1 MRRLVLS
8 LTVLAVLAV
17 TGCGDDDKKIE
28 SKADFITVADNICR
42 DRDEASTKLTAVST
56 DADLARLSAAL
67 ADIYDKAINR
77 LEAVSLPPG
86 SARAGAEK
94 YVKATVAMRKPV
106 EQMKTASAKLEAAV
120 KSKRVAAIKST
131 GQQLQISVNTVQ
143 SLGEVADA
151 SARTYGMRN
160 CGQSASANPVS

>member
-1 MRRLVLS
+1 MRRLALS
-8 LTVLAVLAV
+8 LAVLVALAV

-28 SKADFITVADNICR
+28 SKADFVTAADSICR

-67 ADIYDKAINR
+67 ADIYDKAITR

-86 SARAGAEK
+86 GARAGAEK

-106 EQMKTASAKLEAAV
+106 EQMKTASEKLEAAV

-160 CGQSASANPVS
+160 CGQSAAANPVS